1 MFRMD
6 NRYPERTIK
15 VKDSTLGQGVF
26 QGNWVDILE
35 ETMDYL
41 GVKTK
46 VKVKS
51 MSFYDGS
58 ILAKYRVALMLPQE
72 LGVGLRMPFGEA
84 KHVDTTFQIAI
95 LEAIIDVRT
104 KKFSQLEG
112 IQLHAL
118 PSENYKT
125 ETEVDRSEERRVGKE
140 CRL

>member
-6 NRYPERTIK
+6 NHYPKRTIR

-35 ETMDYL
+35 EMMDYL

-46 VKVKS
+46 VKVKI

-72 LGVGLRMPFGEA
+72 LGVGLRVPFGEA
-84 KHVDTTFQIAI
+84 KQIGRAHV
-95 LEAIIDVRT
+95 
-104 KKFSQLEG
+104 
-112 IQLHAL
+112 
-118 PSENYKT
+118 
-125 ETEVDRSEERRVGKE
+125 
-140 CRL
+140 